1 MARYE
6 FRSVFADE
14 IKNYIND
21 KTEAGFDGDNF
32 RRNLI
37 GFDRF
42 CVEQRI
48 MEPVFSTFHAS
59 RWLEQRKHE
68 SHTTHYLSITSSNQ
82 FLKYLSIKGYDVF
95 L

>member
-37 GFDRF
+37 GFGRGF
-42 CVEQRI
+42 GWGFRV
-48 MEPVFSTFHAS
+48 SA
-59 RWLEQRKHE
+59 
-68 SHTTHYLSITSSNQ
+68 
-82 FLKYLSIKGYDVF
+82 
-95 L
+95 

>member
-59 RWLEQRKHE
+59 RWLEQRKNE
-68 SHTTHYLSITSSNQ
+68 SHTTHYLRINSSKQ
-82 FLKYLSIKGYDVF
+82 FLKYGVV
-95 L
+95 